1 MKMMTAPRL
10 PNTAIDAP
18 RGSSPAW
25 EQPGARARGS
35 RGFALISAVVLIVVF
50 ALLGAA
56 IVSLSTTH
64 QISSA
69 RDLFGS
75 RAYFAAKAGI
85 EWGAY
90 QVLQSGS
97 CAASSTLPSLS
108 GSAAGFTVAVTCTR
122 SGPIDEAGSSVFVY
136 QITSTASIG
145 TLGAAGYAER
155 QLQAV
160 LSTP

>member
-1 MKMMTAPRL
+1 MKAMTAPRL
-10 PNTAIDAP
+10 RHTAIDPP

-25 EQPGARARGS
+25 ERPGARARGA

-56 IVSLSTTH
+56 IVSLSTRH
-64 QISSA
+64 QLGSA

-97 CAASSTLPSLS
+97 CAGSSTLPALS
-108 GSAAGFTVAVTCTR
+108 GSAAGFTVVVSCTR
-122 SGPIDEAGSSVFVY
+122 SGPFDEAGSSVSVY
-136 QITSTASIG
+136 QITSTATIG
-145 TLGAAGYAER
+145 TLGSADYAER
-155 QLQAV
+155 QLQALV
-160 LSTP
+160 SAP

>member
-1 MKMMTAPRL
+1 MKAMTAPRL
-10 PNTAIDAP
+10 RHTAIDPP

-25 EQPGARARGS
+25 ERPGARARES

-56 IVSLSTTH
+56 IVSLSTRH
-64 QISSA
+64 QLGSA

-90 QVLQSGS
+90 QALQSGG
-97 CAASSTLPSLS
+97 CAASATLPPTAFG
-108 GSAAGFTVAVTCTR
+108 GSTAGFTGTVGCTR
-122 SGPIDEAGSSVFVY
+122 TGTFAEPGRTVSVS
-136 QITSTASIG
+136 QITSTATS
-145 TLGAAGYAER
+145 A
-155 QLQAV
+155 
-160 LSTP
+160 